1 MIMHGY
7 GQCFYPGMGLRVKFV
22 RGKKQI
28 ESSDIKD
35 EDIPNSK
42 FPSDENI
49 KLFNRALE
57 GEIRGP

>member
-1 MIMHGY
+1 
-7 GQCFYPGMGLRVKFV
+7 MGLRVKFV

-42 FPSDENI
+42 FPSDENM